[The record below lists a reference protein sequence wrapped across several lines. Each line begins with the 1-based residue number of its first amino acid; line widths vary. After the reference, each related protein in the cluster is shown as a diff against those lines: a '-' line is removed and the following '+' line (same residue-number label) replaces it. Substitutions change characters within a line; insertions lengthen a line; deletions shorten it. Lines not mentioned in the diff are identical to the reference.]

1 MMGSQATTGGQ
12 ALPDY
17 LTLDPA
23 LFAES
28 AIDTETLA
36 INARIDAALANAPP
50 IETVPP
56 RVLREARARGD
67 AVFPARPKSDRAMT
81 REIPGPGGPI
91 NLRLVAPENPRG
103 VYMHIHGGGW
113 VNGANDQNDP
123 LLEHLADRHGLAVVS
138 VGYRLA
144 PENPYPAAP
153 DDCEAAAL
161 WLAAHAATQFDTDW
175 FAIGGESAGAHLA
188 AVTMLR
194 MRDRHGFNFRAANLV
209 YGVFDMA
216 LTPSVRNWG
225 PRRLVLNTHTITW
238 FRDVFA
244 PDPASWTTPDVSP
257 IHAHLRGLP
266 PALFTAGTLDPL
278 IDDTLFMHARWGAAG
293 NRAELDLFPGGAHGF
308 PAFGGPLAR
317 RFRDRVDDFLER
329 CLIAG

>member
-1 MMGSQATTGGQ
+1 MPFTSN
-12 ALPDY
+12 
-17 LTLDPA
+17 LTPA
-23 LFAES
+23 LFDEALIDAETR
-28 AIDTETLA
+28 AVID
-36 INARIDAALANAPP
+36 RIDAALAKAPP

-56 RVLREARARGD
+56 TVIREARARGD
-67 AVFPARPKSDRAMT
+67 GVFPARPKSARAMT

-91 NLRLVAPENPRG
+91 QLRLVAPEQPRG

-113 VNGANDQNDP
+113 MNGANDQNDP
-123 LLEHLADRHGLAVVS
+123 LLEHLCDRHGLAVVS

-161 WLAAHAATQFDTDW
+161 WLAAHAATQFGTDW

-194 MRDRHGFNFRAANLV
+194 MRDRHGFQFQAANLV
-209 YGVFDMA
+209 YGVFDLA

-225 PRRLVLNTHTITW
+225 ARRLVLNTHTITW

-244 PDPASWTTPDVSP
+244 TDPATWPTPDVSP
-257 IHAHLRGLP
+257 IQGDLHGFP
-266 PALFTAGTLDPL
+266 PALFTVGTLDPL
-278 IDDTLFMHARWGAAG
+278 IDDTLFMHAKWAAAG
-293 NRAELDLFPGGAHGF
+293 NHAELEVFPGGTHGF

-329 CLIAG
+329 CLI